1 MLYQIFETQRSIMEP
16 FSDLAQAAAKLY
28 SNPLNPMAQTP
39 LAQRVSAGYALMH
52 RLGKDYEKPEFG
64 IKTVKVNK
72 VDVAIHERIEIDKP
86 FCELR
91 RFKRFSDDPSTLTQL
106 KAQPVVL
113 IVAPLSGHYAT
124 LLRDTVK
131 TMLQDHKVYIT
142 DWKNARL
149 VPLSDGEFHLD
160 DYINYVQE
168 FIRHLQAIYG
178 DCHVVSVC
186 QPTVPVLAAVSLMAS
201 RGEKTPLTMTMMGG
215 PIDARKSPTSVN
227 NLATNKSFEWF
238 ENNVIYRVPANFP
251 GAGRRVYP
259 GFLQYT
265 GFVAMNPDR
274 HANSYYDYFKDLIK
288 GDDASTEAHRKFYD
302 EYNAVLDMDA
312 DYYLETIATVFQDF
326 KLVNGTWD
334 VKGIDGKVERVRPQD
349 IKGTAL
355 LTVEGELDDISGS
368 GQTRA
373 AQELCSGVPASER
386 QHLEVEGAG
395 HYGIFSGRRWR
406 DIVYPQVVKF
416 IQGHAPKAKSA
427 APKAVAAVQAAA
439 APVAAKAAVKAPV
452 KATIKPASTSVA
464 KPVAKASAKTVAAP
478 SAKPAVK
485 AAAPAKAASKTT
497 VKATAKAP
505 AKSSKAAVQP
515 QGTVKTAWVAPKA

>member
-1 MLYQIFETQRSIMEP
+1 
-16 FSDLAQAAAKLY
+16 
-28 SNPLNPMAQTP
+28 
-39 LAQRVSAGYALMH
+39 
-52 RLGKDYEKPEFG
+52 
-64 IKTVKVNK
+64 VKVNK

-91 RFKRFSDDPSTLTQL
+91 RFKRFSDDPATLTQL

-178 DCHVVSVC
+178 HCHVVSVC
-186 QPTVPVLAAVSLMAS
+186 QPTVPVLAAVSLMSS

-215 PIDARKSPTSVN
+215 PIDARKSPTAVN
-227 NLATNKSFEWF
+227 NLATNKSFDWF

-274 HANSYYDYFKDLIK
+274 HATSYYDYFKDLIK

-326 KLVNGTWD
+326 KLVKGTWD
-334 VKGIDGKVERVRPQD
+334 VKGVDGKVERVRPQD

-355 LTVEGELDDISGS
+355 MTVEGELDDISGS

-373 AQELCSGVPASER
+373 AQDLCSGVPASER
-386 QHLEVEGAG
+386 QHLEVPGAG

-416 IQGHAPKAKSA
+416 IQGHAPKTKAS
-427 APKAVAAVQAAA
+427 APKAVAAAPTVIAAAAPAVIAAA
-439 APVAAKAAVKAPV
+439 APVATKAAKAAVKAPTKTPV
-452 KATIKPASTSVA
+452 KPAIKPAVTNVA
-464 KPVAKASAKTVAAP
+464 KPVAKAAVKVVAAP
-478 SAKPAVK
+478 AAKPAAKAAAPVK
-485 AAAPAKAASKTT
+485 AAAKTPAKA
-497 VKATAKAP
+497 VAKEP
-505 AKSSKAAVQP
+505 AKNGKASAQP
-515 QGTVKTAWVAPKA
+515 KGTVKTTWVAPKA